1 MSAKADL
8 VLIDGSSLL
17 YRAYYAA
24 KGGFTTKS
32 GIPTGV
38 TLLMTNMLRRIIASY
53 ENTPM
58 IIVFDHKGKNFR
70 FDLYPKY
77 KATRKPMPD
86 ELKIQLESVKKLVKG
101 LGLPLVSVAG
111 VEADDVLGSYAV
123 IANKRGLQTVICTGD
138 KDLAQLVTDKV
149 TLLDTMNNKSFD
161 VAAVKAKFGVGP
173 EHIVD
178 YLALK
183 GDVADNIPGMKGCGD
198 KTAVILV
205 NGLGGVE
212 DIYNNR
218 DKIITLDFH
227 GCKTFKAKYEA
238 AIETIRLSYALAS
251 IKLDVPLPLAIEDV
265 KPPVMDV
272 KALLDLT
279 EELEFKRL
287 HDELMQYSLLEAI
300 NNPVVK
306 PEVADAAPR
315 SQILAPVF
323 NTAPVDF
330 KSYGTNAR
338 LVLTEADLE
347 ELIKEILAAG
357 LIALDTETTSLRTE
371 EAKLVGISIS
381 SKEKTAWYIPLGHSY
396 IGVPAQLPEDLVLK
410 RLDEAL
416 NSGNVKLIGQNI
428 KYDMLVL
435 SRHGLSI
442 NLDNVVADTMVMA
455 HLLDSSQG
463 LSMDELALRFLNY
476 KAISYDDV
484 TGKGRKRISFSE
496 VTCERACEYSGEDA
510 EVTLHL
516 YNTFAP
522 MINAVTTLKKTFDEM
537 EMPIVKVLFK
547 MERLGVCVDKN
558 VLAEQNKILS
568 AEKAQMQQDVY
579 TSAGETFNISSPKQ
593 LGEVLFKK
601 LAIPYPKKHKE
612 GASYSTA
619 EEILEA
625 IAGDYDIANL
635 VLRYRE
641 LSKLISTY
649 TEKLQTLIDP
659 SNSRIYTSFN
669 PAGTVTGRLSSSDP
683 NLQNIPART
692 HEGKLIRKAF
702 IAAPGYKLISA
713 DYSQIELRLIAHIAK
728 DEGLISAFNAGH
740 DIHRATAAEVL
751 GKSIDEVTPEE
762 RSRAKATNFGLMYGM
777 GAFGLKRQT
786 GMSMEEAKHYID
798 IYFSRYPRI
807 HEYMEKTKAFAREHG
822 YVTTITGREIA
833 IPNIASINQM
843 AQRGAERAAI
853 NAPMQG
859 SAADIIKLA
868 MIKIQNW
875 IDTLAKDT
883 VLMTVQV
890 HDELLFE
897 VRDDFVD
904 EAKAKIKEMMEGV
917 FKLSVPLEV
926 GIEAAS
932 NWGDA
937 H

>member
-8 VLIDGSSLL
+8 VLIDGSSFL
-17 YRAYYAA
+17 YRAFHAA
-24 KGGFTTKS
+24 KGGFTTTS

-38 TLLMTNMLRRIIASY
+38 TLLMTNMLRRIIASF
-53 ENTPM
+53 ENTP
-58 IIVFDHKGKNFR
+58 IIAVFDHKGKSFR
-70 FDLYPKY
+70 HDLFSEY
-77 KATRKPMPD
+77 KINRPPMPE
-86 ELKIQLESVKKLVKG
+86 ELKIQLEYVARLVKG

-111 VEADDVLGSYAV
+111 VEADDVLGSYAKL
-123 IANKRGLQTVICTGD
+123 AQEKGLTTVICTGD

-149 TLLDTMNNKSFD
+149 TLLDTMKNKSYD
-161 VAAVKAKFGVGP
+161 IAAVQEKYGVGP
-173 EHIVD
+173 EHIID
-178 YLALK
+178 LLALQ
-183 GDVADNIPGMKGCGD
+183 GDKADNIPGMTGCGPV
-198 KTAVILV
+198 TALALI

-212 DIYNNR
+212 DIYARR
-218 DKIITLDFH
+218 DEIARLEFRGANK
-227 GCKTFKAKYEA
+227 FKAKYEA
-238 AIETIRLSYALAS
+238 AIEDIRLSYTLAT
-251 IKLDVPLPLAIEDV
+251 IKCDVALPLAIEDV

-272 KALLDLT
+272 QAMLDLT
-279 EELEFKRL
+279 ELLEFKRL
-287 HDELMQYSLLEAI
+287 HDELMQRSLLDALNTPASKVE
-300 NNPVVK
+300 NT
-306 PEVADAAPR
+306 DAAPG
-315 SQILAPVF
+315 SEMLAPVF
-323 NTAPVDF
+323 NSAPEDF
-330 KSYGTNAR
+330 KSYGTDAR

-347 ELIKEILAAG
+347 KMLQEISEAG

-371 EAKLVGISIS
+371 EARLVGISLS
-381 SKEKTAWYIPLGHSY
+381 AKEKTAWYIPLGHSY
-396 IGVPAQLPEDLVLK
+396 IGSPVQLTEELVLK
-410 RLDEAL
+410 RLEEVL
-416 NSGNVKLIGQNI
+416 SSGRVQIVGQNI

-435 SRHGLSI
+435 VRHGL
-442 NLDNVVADTMVMA
+442 LLKNVIADTMVMA

-510 EVTLHL
+510 EVTLRL
-516 YNTFAP
+516 YNTFVP
-522 MINAVTTLKKTFDEM
+522 MLNARKALKKSFDEI
-537 EMPIVKVLFK
+537 EMPIVHVLFK
-547 MERLGVCVDKN
+547 MELLGVCVDKH

-568 AEKAQMQQDVY
+568 SEMAQMQQDVY
-579 TSAGETFNISSPKQ
+579 TSAGESFNISSPKQ
-593 LGEVLFKK
+593 LGEILFKK
-601 LAIPYPKKHKE
+601 LAIPYPKKLKE

-619 EEILEA
+619 EEVLEE

-649 TEKLQTLIDP
+649 TEKLQTLIVP

-669 PAGTVTGRLSSSDP
+669 PTGTVTGRLSSSDP

-702 IAAPGYKLISA
+702 IAPAGYKLISA
-713 DYSQIELRLIAHIAK
+713 DYSQIELRLIAHIAR

-786 GMSMEEAKHYID
+786 GMSMSEAKQYIE

-807 HEYMEKTKAFAREHG
+807 HDYMEQTKAFAREHG
-822 YVTTITGREIA
+822 YVTTITGRQIA
-833 IPNIASINQM
+833 IPNIASLNQM

-859 SAADIIKLA
+859 SAADLIKMA

-875 IDTLAKDT
+875 IDSLPEDT
-883 VLMTVQV
+883 VRMTVQV

-897 VRDDFVD
+897 VKEEFVD
-904 EAKAKIKEMMEGV
+904 EAISRIKEMMEGV
-917 FKLSVPLEV
+917 YKLSVPLEV
-926 GIEAAS
+926 GIAAAS

>member
-1 MSAKADL
+1 MSTKADL
-8 VLIDGSSLL
+8 VLIDGSSFV
-17 YRAYYAA
+17 YRAFYAA
-24 KGGFTTKS
+24 KGNFTTKS

-38 TLLMTNMLRRIIASY
+38 TLLMTNMLRRIIATY
-53 ENTPM
+53 ENTP
-58 IIVFDHKGKNFR
+58 IIAVFDHKGKSFR
-70 FDLYPKY
+70 ADLYSEY
-77 KATRKPMPD
+77 KANRPPMPED
-86 ELKIQLESVKKLVKG
+86 LKIQLEYVEKLVKG
-101 LGLPLVSVAG
+101 LGLPIVSVAG
-111 VEADDVLGSYAV
+111 VEADDVLGSYATV
-123 IANKRGLQTVICTGD
+123 AQEKGLQTVICTGD

-149 TLLDTMNNKSFD
+149 TLFDSMNNKYSD
-161 VAAVKAKFGVGP
+161 IDAVHAKFGVGP
-173 EHIVD
+173 EHIID
-178 YLALK
+178 YLALQ
-183 GDVADNIPGMKGCGD
+183 GDQIDNIPGMKGCGP
-198 KTAVILV
+198 KTAAALI

-212 DIYNNR
+212 DIYNRR
-218 DKIITLDFH
+218 DEIALLDFR
-227 GCKTFKAKYEA
+227 GAKTFKPKYEA
-238 AIETIRLSYALAS
+238 EIENIRLSYTLAS
-251 IKLDVPLPLAIEDV
+251 IKRDVELPLAIEDV

-272 KALLDLT
+272 EAMLELT
-279 EELEFKRL
+279 ETLEFKRL
-287 HDELMQYSLLEAI
+287 HDELMQGSLLSSI
-300 NNPVVK
+300 NTPASK
-306 PEVADAAPR
+306 IATADVAPGSR
-315 SQILAPVF
+315 ILAPIF
-323 NTAPVDF
+323 NCAPVDF
-330 KSYGTNAR
+330 KSYGTKAR
-338 LVLTEADLE
+338 LVLTDADLE
-347 ELIKEILAAG
+347 EMLSEILANG

-396 IGVPAQLPEDLVLK
+396 IGAPVQLAQELVLK
-410 RLDEAL
+410 RLDEVL
-416 NSGNVKLIGQNI
+416 NSDKVQIVGQNI

-435 SRHGLSI
+435 ARHGLT
-442 NLDNVVADTMVMA
+442 LKNVVADTMVMA

-476 KAISYDDV
+476 KTISYDDV

-496 VTCERACEYSGEDA
+496 VSCERACEYSGEDA

-522 MINAVTTLKKTFDEM
+522 KLSANPALKKSFDEI
-537 EMPIVKVLFK
+537 EMPLVLVLFK
-547 MERLGVCVDKN
+547 MELLGVCVDKS

-568 AEKAQMQQDVY
+568 SEMAQMQQDVY
-579 TSAGETFNISSPKQ
+579 TSAGESFNISSPKQ
-593 LGEVLFKK
+593 LGQILFEK
-601 LAIPYPKKHKE
+601 LAIPYPKKRKE
-612 GASYSTA
+612 GSSYSTA
-619 EEILEA
+619 EDVLEA

-649 TEKLQTLIDP
+649 TEKLQTLIVP

-669 PAGTVTGRLSSSDP
+669 PTGTVTGRLSSSDP

-702 IAAPGYKLISA
+702 IAPQGYKLISA

-786 GMSMEEAKHYID
+786 GMSMSEAKQYIE

-807 HEYMEKTKAFAREHG
+807 HEYMEQIKAFAREHG

-833 IPNIASINQM
+833 IPNIASSNQM

-859 SAADIIKLA
+859 SAADIIKMA

-875 IDTLAKDT
+875 IDALPQDT
-883 VLMTVQV
+883 VRMTVQV

-897 VRDDFVD
+897 VKEEFVD
-904 EAKAKIKEMMEGV
+904 EAIARIKEIMEGV
-917 FKLSVPLEV
+917 YKLSVPLEV
-926 GIEAAS
+926 GIAAAS